1 MSFKKI
7 LIIRLSSIGDIVLT
21 SPVVRALKEQTDAS
35 IYFLTKESYVNV
47 LINNPYI
54 KKVFSVNDVVEV
66 LNKKF
71 DLIVDLQKNL
81 KSFFISILIKD
92 KMKKTLYISYNK
104 ENIKKWILIN
114 FKKNFLKYDHVV
126 DRYFSELKKINIK
139 NDNKG
144 IDFFIPSDINKIS
157 FSNEL
162 PLEKNYIAWVIGGT
176 YKQKKISKEIIIKVC
191 SKISIPVIFIGGML
205 EKKIGEY
212 ICKKAAKPNLY
223 NLCGSLSLDKSAFII
238 KNSSI
243 VLTNDTGMMHIAC
256 AFQKKIISFWGCT
269 KPSLGM
275 YPYTSNENNI
285 FINSNISSFPCS
297 KLGNKCLYSKDG
309 CINNIKVKEILI
321 AIDNLT

>member
-1 MSFKKI
+1 MSFNKI

-35 IYFLTKESYVNV
+35 IYFLTKESYVHV
-47 LINNPYI
+47 LNNNPLI
-54 KKVFSVNDVVEV
+54 QKVFSISEMEEV
-66 LNKKF
+66 MNKKF

-92 KMKKTLYISYNK
+92 KMKNTHYISYNK
-104 ENIKKWILIN
+104 ENVKKWLLIN
-114 FKKNFLKYDHVV
+114 FKKNFFKYDHVI

-139 NDNKG
+139 NDNNG
-144 IDFFIPSDINKIS
+144 VDFFIPSSINKKS
-157 FSNEL
+157 FSKQL
-162 PLEKNYIAWVIGGT
+162 PLENNYIAWVIGGT

-191 SKISIPVIFIGGML
+191 SKISKPVILIGGKL
-205 EKKIGEY
+205 EKQIGEY
-212 ICKKAAKPNLY
+212 ICQKVKKPNLY

-243 VLTNDTGMMHIAC
+243 VLTNDTGMMHIAS

-275 YPYTSNENNI
+275 YPYKSNENSI
-285 FINSNISSFPCS
+285 EINSHISSFPCS
-297 KLGNKCLYSKDG
+297 KLGNKCLHSKDG
-309 CINNIKVKEILI
+309 CINSIKVNEILM
-321 AIDNLT
+321 AIEKLT

>member
-1 MSFKKI
+1 MSFNKI

-21 SPVVRALKEQTDAS
+21 SPVIRALKEQTDAS
-35 IYFLTKESYVNV
+35 IYFLTKESYVHV
-47 LINNPYI
+47 ISNNPFI
-54 KKVFSVNDVVEV
+54 QKVFSISEIAQV

-81 KSFFISILIKD
+81 KSIFISILIKD
-92 KMKKTLYISYNK
+92 KMKNTLYISYNK

-126 DRYFSELKKINIK
+126 DRYFSELKKNNIK

-144 IDFFIPSDINKIS
+144 LDFFISTNINKKS
-157 FSNEL
+157 FSKEL
-162 PLEKNYIAWVIGGT
+162 PLENSYIVWVIGGT

-191 SKISIPVIFIGGML
+191 STISKPVILIGGRL
-205 EKKIGEY
+205 EKQIGEY
-212 ICKKAAKPNLY
+212 ICKKAKKENLY
-223 NLCGSLSLDKSAFII
+223 NLCGSLSLDESAFII

-275 YPYTSNENNI
+275 YPYISNENSI
-285 FINSNISSFPCS
+285 KINSNISSFPCS

-309 CINNIKVKEILI
+309 CINNIKFKEILK
-321 AIDNLT
+321 AIEKMT